1 MALLEVSEP
10 QKLNYSKSK
19 PEECHE
25 SNSCFSDGFGRSIPS
40 STIHFLGVS
49 ARILPFLSEKM
60 SGMDKIHLI
69 ENNELIKNDLKTAEV
84 LNNFFSNIVQN
95 LNIARYTSEES
106 FVDNI
111 SDPTLKAILKYRNHP
126 SIIAIRKKYKISE
139 CFKFTEVDQKDI
151 EKEILKLDL
160 NKASQSSDIPTK
172 IVIENVDIFGD
183 FICTSYNN
191 TVKSS
196 QFYQNLKLADITP
209 AYKKGKKDMKEN
221 YRPVSILP
229 NLSKIFEK
237 LMFKEM
243 SQFFDKIF
251 SKYQCGFRKGFSTQQ
266 CLLAML
272 EKWKRSIDNGRSFG
286 ALLTDLSKTFDCLD
300 HELLIAKLNAYGFH
314 LSALKLIHDY
324 LSNRK
329 QRTKINSTYSKWHE
343 ILFGVPQGSILGP
356 LLFNIYLIDL
366 FFVIEDTDIASYADD
381 NTPYIIDDT
390 VEGVIKSLEEVSK
403 KLFKWFDDNLMK
415 SNADKCHLLVS
426 TNETVKIQVGN
437 YNIANS
443 KCEKLLGINFDHN
456 LNFDKHVS
464 ELCKKASRKIN
475 ALSRITPYMNVSK
488 KRILMNTFFESQ
500 FSYCPL
506 IWMCHSRANNNKI
519 NRLHERSLRVVF
531 SDKQSSFETLLEK
544 DSSVSIHN
552 RNLQILAT
560 EMYKIKNNLSPPTIA
575 DLFEQRNEQHYNLRN
590 WGQFSLPAISTVYH
604 GSESISFLGPKIW
617 NMLPD
622 KLKNASSLEV
632 FKASIKSWKPENC
645 PCRLCRLYVQNV
657 GFI

>member
-1 MALLEVSEP
+1 
-10 QKLNYSKSK
+10 
-19 PEECHE
+19 
-25 SNSCFSDGFGRSIPS
+25 
-40 STIHFLGVS
+40 
-49 ARILPFLSEKM
+49 
-60 SGMDKIHLI
+60 
-69 ENNELIKNDLKTAEV
+69 
-84 LNNFFSNIVQN
+84 
-95 LNIARYTSEES
+95 
-106 FVDNI
+106 
-111 SDPTLKAILKYRNHP
+111 
-126 SIIAIRKKYKISE
+126 
-139 CFKFTEVDQKDI
+139 
-151 EKEILKLDL
+151 
-160 NKASQSSDIPTK
+160 
-172 IVIENVDIFGD
+172 
-183 FICTSYNN
+183 
-191 TVKSS
+191 
-196 QFYQNLKLADITP
+196 
-209 AYKKGKKDMKEN
+209 
-221 YRPVSILP
+221 
-229 NLSKIFEK
+229 
-237 LMFKEM
+237 M

-272 EKWKRSIDNGRSFG
+272 EKWKRSIDNGKSFG
-286 ALLTDLSKTFDCLD
+286 ALLRDLSKAFGCLD

-356 LLFNIYLIDL
+356 LLFNICLIDL
-366 FFVIEDTDIASYADD
+366 FFVIEDTGIASYADD

-437 YNIANS
+437 YNIANR

-456 LNFDKHVS
+456 LNFDKHLS
-464 ELCKKASRKIN
+464 ELCKKSSRKIN

-488 KRILMNTFFESQ
+488 KRILMNAFFKSQ

-519 NRLHERSLRVVF
+519 NRLHERCLRIVF
-531 SDKQSSFETLLEK
+531 PDKQSSFETLLEK

-560 EMYKIKNNLSPPTIA
+560 EMYEIKNNLSPPIIA
-575 DLFEQRNEQHYNLRN
+575 KLFEQRNNQHYNLRN
-590 WGQFSLPAISTVYH
+590 WAQFSLPAIRTVYH

-645 PCRLCRLYVQNV
+645 PCCLCRLYVQNV

>member
-1 MALLEVSEP
+1 M
-10 QKLNYSKSK
+10 
-19 PEECHE
+19 
-25 SNSCFSDGFGRSIPS
+25 
-40 STIHFLGVS
+40 
-49 ARILPFLSEKM
+49 
-60 SGMDKIHLI
+60 
-69 ENNELIKNDLKTAEV
+69 
-84 LNNFFSNIVQN
+84 
-95 LNIARYTSEES
+95 
-106 FVDNI
+106 
-111 SDPTLKAILKYRNHP
+111 KAILKYRKHP
-126 SIIAIRKKYKISE
+126 SIIAIRKNYKISE

-151 EKEILKLDL
+151 EKEILKLDV

-251 SKYQCGFRKGFSTQQ
+251 LKYQCGFRKGFSTQQ

-272 EKWKRSIDNGRSFG
+272 EKWKRSIDNGKSFG
-286 ALLTDLSKTFDCLD
+286 ALLTDLSKAFDCLD

-314 LSALKLIHDY
+314 LSALKLIHNY

-381 NTPYIIDDT
+381 NTPCIIDDT

-403 KLFKWFDDNLMK
+403 KLFKWFDDNLTK
-415 SNADKCHLLVS
+415 SNAHKCHLLVS
-426 TNETVKIQVGN
+426 TSETVKIQVGN

-456 LNFDKHVS
+456 LNFDKHLS

-488 KRILMNTFFESQ
+488 KRILMNAFFKSQ
-500 FSYCPL
+500 FSYCPV

-519 NRLHERSLRVVF
+519 NRLHERCLRIVF
-531 SDKQSSFETLLEK
+531 SDKQSSFEALLEK
-544 DSSVSIHN
+544 DSSVSDSCN
-552 RNLQILAT
+552 
-560 EMYKIKNNLSPPTIA
+560 
-575 DLFEQRNEQHYNLRN
+575 
-590 WGQFSLPAISTVYH
+590 G
-604 GSESISFLGPKIW
+604 
-617 NMLPD
+617 
-622 KLKNASSLEV
+622 
-632 FKASIKSWKPENC
+632 
-645 PCRLCRLYVQNV
+645 NV
-657 GFI
+657 

>member
-1 MALLEVSEP
+1 
-10 QKLNYSKSK
+10 
-19 PEECHE
+19 
-25 SNSCFSDGFGRSIPS
+25 
-40 STIHFLGVS
+40 
-49 ARILPFLSEKM
+49 
-60 SGMDKIHLI
+60 
-69 ENNELIKNDLKTAEV
+69 
-84 LNNFFSNIVQN
+84 
-95 LNIARYTSEES
+95 
-106 FVDNI
+106 
-111 SDPTLKAILKYRNHP
+111 
-126 SIIAIRKKYKISE
+126 
-139 CFKFTEVDQKDI
+139 
-151 EKEILKLDL
+151 
-160 NKASQSSDIPTK
+160 
-172 IVIENVDIFGD
+172 
-183 FICTSYNN
+183 
-191 TVKSS
+191 
-196 QFYQNLKLADITP
+196 
-209 AYKKGKKDMKEN
+209 MKEK
-221 YRPVSILP
+221 YRPVSIPP

-272 EKWKRSIDNGRSFG
+272 EKWKRSIDNGKSFE
-286 ALLTDLSKTFDCLD
+286 ALLADLSKAFDCLD

-329 QRTKINSTYSKWHE
+329 QRTKLNSTYSKWHE

-356 LLFNIYLIDL
+356 LLFKIYLIDL
-366 FFVIEDTDIASYADD
+366 FFVIEDTDIAIYADN

-415 SNADKCHLLVS
+415 SNADC
-426 TNETVKIQVGN
+426 ETVKIQVGN

-456 LNFDKHVS
+456 LNFDKHLS

-488 KRILMNTFFESQ
+488 KRILMNAFFKSQ

-519 NRLHERSLRVVF
+519 NRLHERCLRIVF
-531 SDKQSSFETLLEK
+531 SDKQSSFKTLLEK

-560 EMYKIKNNLSPPTIA
+560 EMYKIKNNLSPPIIA

-590 WGQFSLPAISTVYH
+590 WAQFSLPAIRTVYH

-622 KLKNASSLEV
+622 KLKNANSLEV

>member
-1 MALLEVSEP
+1 
-10 QKLNYSKSK
+10 
-19 PEECHE
+19 
-25 SNSCFSDGFGRSIPS
+25 
-40 STIHFLGVS
+40 
-49 ARILPFLSEKM
+49 M
-60 SGMDKIHLI
+60 SGMDNIHLI

-84 LNNFFSNIVQN
+84 LNIFFSNIVQN

-151 EKEILKLDL
+151 EKEILKLDV

-183 FICTSYNN
+183 FICTSYIN

-251 SKYQCGFRKGFSTQQ
+251 SKYQCGFRKGVSTQQ

-272 EKWKRSIDNGRSFG
+272 EKWKRSIDNGKSFG
-286 ALLTDLSKTFDCLD
+286 ALLTDLSKAFDCLD

-390 VEGVIKSLEEVSK
+390 VEVL
-403 KLFKWFDDNLMK
+403 
-415 SNADKCHLLVS
+415 
-426 TNETVKIQVGN
+426 
-437 YNIANS
+437 
-443 KCEKLLGINFDHN
+443 
-456 LNFDKHVS
+456 
-464 ELCKKASRKIN
+464 
-475 ALSRITPYMNVSK
+475 
-488 KRILMNTFFESQ
+488 
-500 FSYCPL
+500 
-506 IWMCHSRANNNKI
+506 
-519 NRLHERSLRVVF
+519 
-531 SDKQSSFETLLEK
+531 
-544 DSSVSIHN
+544 
-552 RNLQILAT
+552 
-560 EMYKIKNNLSPPTIA
+560 
-575 DLFEQRNEQHYNLRN
+575 
-590 WGQFSLPAISTVYH
+590 
-604 GSESISFLGPKIW
+604 
-617 NMLPD
+617 
-622 KLKNASSLEV
+622 
-632 FKASIKSWKPENC
+632 
-645 PCRLCRLYVQNV
+645 
-657 GFI
+657 